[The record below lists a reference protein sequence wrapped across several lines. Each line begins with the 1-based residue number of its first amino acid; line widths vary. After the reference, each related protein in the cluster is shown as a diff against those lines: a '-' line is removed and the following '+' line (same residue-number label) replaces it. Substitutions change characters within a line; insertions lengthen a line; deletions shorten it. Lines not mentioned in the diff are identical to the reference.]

1 MKKNIISAVLIC
13 SLLAIS
19 TGVIYTIKAKEN
31 ISIPASE
38 TDNSSEFNNSSVI
51 VSEEELVQE
60 AIQIDP
66 QLVAEYSAITK
77 DNIYHKMLN
86 TVDFFNTARGIINA
100 ESIVSEV
107 SFDVDMSSAKSYV
120 KSVGKEYN
128 TDLEFY
134 TFDGKTYRFDNV
146 EKTKQVS
153 IAQDSKVEL
162 ARTEIELSAQNATAD
177 VNLDQDSTRVV
188 QSGEY
193 NTYYYRADPTNSYVA
208 SSLCLFPQELTFGYL
223 SNKNLWDITG
233 QVTYEGRNCVIIEGT
248 ADPSYGDRFDVA
260 TFTMYV
266 DSETGILL
274 KYDGYNDEGIRT
286 DYIEVT
292 DFSLTPKLTKNSTFA
307 LDKYDSYTWLNTEEE
322 LQEIEAYVNSK

>member
-120 KSVGKEYN
+120 KSVGKV
-128 TDLEFY
+128 L
-134 TFDGKTYRFDNV
+134 
-146 EKTKQVS
+146 
-153 IAQDSKVEL
+153 
-162 ARTEIELSAQNATAD
+162 
-177 VNLDQDSTRVV
+177 
-188 QSGEY
+188 
-193 NTYYYRADPTNSYVA
+193 
-208 SSLCLFPQELTFGYL
+208 YL
-223 SNKNLWDITG
+223 
-233 QVTYEGRNCVIIEGT
+233 
-248 ADPSYGDRFDVA
+248 
-260 TFTMYV
+260 
-266 DSETGILL
+266 
-274 KYDGYNDEGIRT
+274 
-286 DYIEVT
+286 
-292 DFSLTPKLTKNSTFA
+292 
-307 LDKYDSYTWLNTEEE
+307 
-322 LQEIEAYVNSK
+322 